1 MALADLLKERLGVEN
16 QDTWENERT
25 PTDDEPA
32 VLAYDV
38 WDAQRET
45 LHDVESSEYDV
56 VAFLAGYG
64 SGKSVFGARWLLA
77 QALEHPGSRFLCMG
91 QDHPYSD
98 KQENRVTGN

>member
-1 MALADLLKERLGVEN
+1 M
-16 QDTWENERT
+16 
-25 PTDDEPA
+25 
-32 VLAYDV
+32 LAYDV

-56 VAFLAGYG
+56 VAFLTGYG

-91 QDHPYSD
+91 QDHLYSD